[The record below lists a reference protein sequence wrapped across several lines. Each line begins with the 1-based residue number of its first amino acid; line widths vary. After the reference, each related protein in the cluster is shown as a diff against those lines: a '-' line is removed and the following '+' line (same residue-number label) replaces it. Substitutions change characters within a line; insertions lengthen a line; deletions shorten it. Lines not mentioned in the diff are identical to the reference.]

1 MERTSNKQ
9 DIRLHIQD
17 SLYRNIP
24 KISVAIR
31 EQRLRFA
38 GHCWR
43 SEGEL
48 ENDILLWQPSHGK
61 FFRGRPPL
69 TYIDQLV
76 KDTGCRTKELP
87 AAMKERDKWMI

>member
-1 MERTSNKQ
+1 MERTFDKQ
-9 DIRLHIQD
+9 GTI
-17 SLYRNIP
+17 RNIP

-48 ENDILLWQPSHGK
+48 ASDLLLWQPSHGK
-61 FFRGRPPL
+61 RFRGRPPL

-76 KDTGCRTKELP
+76 KDTGCRTEELP
-87 AAMKERDKWMI
+87 AVMKGINGKNVL